1 MSLAFAQGS
10 QRLVIKMT
18 GGVTFY
24 TSFEVQP
31 VTTIMLKER
40 GRKKNFTS
48 MLHNFK
54 FRGAP
59 LSPLSSVHR
68 WRKKRIHT
76 DVLRFITLR
85 RQLSGSCNAM
95 SACKIFLCNAG
106 MILSAAKVHIMH
118 ILAETMIEQSEH
130 TVQMVRSRK

>member
-59 LSPLSSVHR
+59 LSPPSSVHR
-68 WRKKRIHT
+68 WRKKK
-76 DVLRFITLR
+76 
-85 RQLSGSCNAM
+85 NARWRA
-95 SACKIFLCNAG
+95 SFHHPET
-106 MILSAAKVHIMH
+106 AA
-118 ILAETMIEQSEH
+118 
-130 TVQMVRSRK
+130 VRKLQRNVCMQDISL